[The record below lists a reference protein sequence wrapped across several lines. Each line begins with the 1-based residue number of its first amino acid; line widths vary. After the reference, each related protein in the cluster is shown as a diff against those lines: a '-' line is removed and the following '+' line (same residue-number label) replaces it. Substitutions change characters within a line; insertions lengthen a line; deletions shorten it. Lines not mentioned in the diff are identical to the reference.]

1 MNENK
6 TMNLAQSL
14 AIDSQLRLPGSAGR
28 LLKQVRD
35 IEQVAG
41 DEPEWKSADLDLV
54 ASRLMVLDM
63 QNKGNAMPLPQLL
76 GYQQLGILP
85 KFATFYRQG
94 LHQALKN
101 NDIEAGWL
109 AGLDEGLNNGL

>member
-1 MNENK
+1 IGFHFRSARGGQIKMV
-6 TMNLAQSL
+6 
-14 AIDSQLRLPGSAGR
+14 QL
-28 LLKQVRD
+28 
-35 IEQVAG
+35 AG

-94 LHQALKN
+94 LHLALKN